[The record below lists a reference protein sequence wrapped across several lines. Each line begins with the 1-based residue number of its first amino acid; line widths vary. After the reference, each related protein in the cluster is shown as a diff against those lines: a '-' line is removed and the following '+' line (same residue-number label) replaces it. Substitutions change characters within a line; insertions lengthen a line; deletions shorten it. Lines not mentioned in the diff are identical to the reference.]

1 MFVVF
6 IYYMR
11 DNPNRPTTFPAL
23 SHCVI
28 KHEGEWA
35 TRHGIDKIAY
45 PIRLLSMVNTLIT

>member
-11 DNPNRPTTFPAL
+11 DTPNRPTTFPVL

-35 TRHGIDKIAY
+35 TRY
-45 PIRLLSMVNTLIT
+45 R